1 MFAPSIFLS
10 NLILNFLRAGSY
22 LIVLL
27 QTRTVLEII
36 ATTSG
41 DSTCILDLSPRLFDC
56 DFILNRLYF
65 FWTNFFYLYYFLLII
80 LLYLTAYNFLRKL
93 FQPLLLLFFLLLSNY
108 FLSIDY
114 WFLNLDTKYLNS
126 ELLNPLLL
134 NSINKYHPLL
144 FYSTTSFVVLYSI
157 QSFEG
162 LRFYIGSK
170 VQQSAILSGLQILI
184 FTLLLGSWWA
194 LQEGSWGGWWNWD
207 PSEVLGLLV
216 VIHYLVILH
225 SKKLTY
231 FKKRYFVSL
240 VFMSFILIIIYL
252 LIQLNF
258 DLVSHNFGTRTNVF
272 TSIVELLSLEMF
284 ILLVALPLFA
294 LYKFRLTVIHKDI
307 KVDPRAY
314 NFILLILVL
323 VLLYFS
329 FKLLITDSLWQFISF
344 NSTNYLFNLKL
355 IIIYISLIL
364 VLYLWEVSFVTLC
377 SIIFFYYYANFV
389 MLTSILMLVMTT
401 LLNTTYLVH
410 ILLIFAIYF
419 NLETYFKSILLF
431 GKNNLI
437 YNYYV
442 SLTDSTIYVSKNL
455 INSYINSEKSTHSFL
470 EGTTNSQW
478 FSKLSTGD
486 FLEQVLKEGSLN
498 LKFNVNIFEFGHMNL
513 LAIFVLNTLILFSQK
528 NIKYKI
534 TF

>member
-27 QTRTVLEII
+27 HTRTILEII
-36 ATTSG
+36 ATTPG

-184 FTLLLGSWWA
+184 FTLLLGS
-194 LQEGSWGGWWNWD
+194 
-207 PSEVLGLLV
+207 
-216 VIHYLVILH
+216 
-225 SKKLTY
+225 
-231 FKKRYFVSL
+231 
-240 VFMSFILIIIYL
+240 
-252 LIQLNF
+252 
-258 DLVSHNFGTRTNVF
+258 
-272 TSIVELLSLEMF
+272 
-284 ILLVALPLFA
+284 
-294 LYKFRLTVIHKDI
+294 
-307 KVDPRAY
+307 
-314 NFILLILVL
+314 
-323 VLLYFS
+323 
-329 FKLLITDSLWQFISF
+329 
-344 NSTNYLFNLKL
+344 
-355 IIIYISLIL
+355 
-364 VLYLWEVSFVTLC
+364 
-377 SIIFFYYYANFV
+377 
-389 MLTSILMLVMTT
+389 
-401 LLNTTYLVH
+401 
-410 ILLIFAIYF
+410 
-419 NLETYFKSILLF
+419 
-431 GKNNLI
+431 
-437 YNYYV
+437 
-442 SLTDSTIYVSKNL
+442 
-455 INSYINSEKSTHSFL
+455 
-470 EGTTNSQW
+470 
-478 FSKLSTGD
+478 
-486 FLEQVLKEGSLN
+486 
-498 LKFNVNIFEFGHMNL
+498 
-513 LAIFVLNTLILFSQK
+513 
-528 NIKYKI
+528 
-534 TF
+534 